1 MVNSG
6 KCSRP
11 RSRSRNTR
19 ANSKILDSPAASN
32 FLQANSGEVRKY
44 RVARVPSEP
53 ASSVRGACK
62 WVSLPGETC
71 RIAVSTSV
79 KPCSSNQA
87 RVARVMA
94 LLAAKNG
101 LRSARRAGNHHGE
114 GLLSAVIGLLPYRVR
129 KTLAS
134 KHKISMLQPET
145 APPAP
150 RDIPARPDL
159 GPEFRKNSLE
169 SHRQLYSQRQHH

>member
-19 ANSKILDSPAASN
+19 ANSNILVSPAASS
-32 FLQANSGEVRKY
+32 FLQANSGEVRRY
-44 RVARVPSEP
+44 LGTRAPSEP
-53 ASSVRGACK
+53 VNSTRGACK

-87 RVARVMA
+87 RAALVTA
-94 LLAAKNG
+94 LLAAKNC
-101 LRSARRAGNHHGE
+101 LISARRVADHHGD
-114 GLLSAVIGLLPYRVR
+114 GFFSVVINQSPYRVR
-129 KTLAS
+129 KMLAS

-150 RDIPARPDL
+150 RETPARPDA
-159 GPEFRKNSLE
+159 GPEYQEK
-169 SHRQLYSQRQHH
+169 QP